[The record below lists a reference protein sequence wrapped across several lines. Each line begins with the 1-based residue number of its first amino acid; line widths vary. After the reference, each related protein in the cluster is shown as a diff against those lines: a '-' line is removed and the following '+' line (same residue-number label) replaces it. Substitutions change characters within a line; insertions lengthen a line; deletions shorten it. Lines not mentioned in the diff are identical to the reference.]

1 MDVPRLYALADTDRD
16 GRISGREAVAF
27 LQKSGL
33 GNDVLGQV
41 RLMRSWSSRARH
53 MCAADEHAA

>member
-16 GRISGREAVAF
+16 GRISGQEAVAF

-33 GNDVLGQV
+33 SNDVLGQV
-41 RLMRSWSSRARH
+41 RLMIAWASARD
-53 MCAADEHAA
+53 MRC